1 MQYATALFTL
11 ALGTHVAAAHGTCNG
26 GSSAAATDSILRRN
40 SLGRARALVHVA
52 CKMLCNKLHK
62 LVSDKWSKRKS
73 MWDGTGRFAIGK
85 KRARSVRHLC
95 VERARAGRTTGAW

>member
-1 MQYATALFTL
+1 MLRLSHTGARHTCGCGAWHLQRRLERCGYGLHPASKFTA
-11 ALGTHVAAAHGTCNG
+11 
-26 GSSAAATDSILRRN
+26 
-40 SLGRARALVHVA
+40 LGRARALVHVA

-62 LVSDKWSKRKS
+62 LVSDEWSKRKS